1 VGDGLSTTEEET
13 GSKSTGEG
21 DHLDVS
27 LLHGTLESIV
37 LRESEG
43 DSGKRPAAERNGVS
57 RRTHNTRVNIDE
69 DVVLSSVVCG
79 KDLDVALDGLVVVA
93 RLLDVLDGRRHDEER
108 GGSCGL
114 LAGGREGRVPGR
126 EGRRESWKRWEM
138 GRRGSLRIRASCLLD
153 R

>member
-1 VGDGLSTTEEET
+1 MCDGLSTTEEET

-43 DSGKRPAAERNGVS
+43 DPGQRPAVERKGVS
-57 RRTHNTRVNIDE
+57 RRTHDTRVNIDE

-93 RLLDVLDGRRHDEER
+93 RLFDVLDGRRHDEER
-108 GGSCGL
+108 EEEGVGFLLVEEKVGAREGGR
-114 LAGGREGRVPGR
+114 AGGDGR
-126 EGRRESWKRWEM
+126 WLKRQSPHP
-138 GRRGSLRIRASCLLD
+138 SLLPS
-153 R
+153 